1 MTKVPKWVGRKMF
14 PLAAGLYLPG
24 VLTAA
29 EEQGGK
35 PQELAPLEITGAR
48 EGASTVPAPISPS
61 TAQVVSEEVMKN
73 LGLTDL
79 SSVSRLAPN
88 VSVSQSEVNRT
99 PSFGIRGSQEL
110 TFHELGGGRTS
121 VAYYID
127 DVPFQDAYGRE
138 FGIFAASGITI
149 HKGPHGTLFGAPGPA
164 GVFDVTSRHPED
176 GLERE
181 ASYTYGSH
189 AFHRGT
195 LHTGGKVRPGLLFGV
210 DFLYSESEGWFR
222 DRLTGDPYG
231 KSESAAMLAKL
242 IWQATEQ
249 LEFTLTSG
257 LQRHDD
263 DPAVFMPFGGSVPR
277 HVSADPDASATGW
290 GAFQALR
297 AVWREDDW
305 QIKSITSHRESHSED
320 QDAALLF
327 EIFKPGTLYRD
338 RDLDIS
344 AWTQEIRAESTDPS
358 ARLRWRSGLFFSNRN
373 SALDHFIRGLGPW
386 EGRNDLQYDHQEW
399 AVYGEVTR
407 SIGDHLELS
416 GGLRLQ
422 LSRDHTRSS
431 FDPSPAAAGLGAVA
445 FTTDDREDY
454 TAALPMAAVAWK
466 WTETQRSYLRFSTA
480 MQPGGLAIAAGS
492 SNDYDAQ
499 HSVHYELGHD
509 SSFRDGTV
517 DLHAAA
523 YYTDYRDYQAFQ
535 FHPAGQTVSNA
546 EDAHAWGLEAELR
559 IRPATGLELF
569 AGAGYT
575 HARYDDYDS
584 FIGDFSGKRVAKIP
598 VCTLNAGASYRAAW
612 GGMAAINWRLVGRT
626 SFDDANNVTQ
636 GSYSLLDA
644 RLGFEKGYFGI
655 YVFGRNLTDEEH
667 FTHSYVFFGQPAA
680 SPGAPRMI
688 GTEVRATF

>member
-1 MTKVPKWVGRKMF
+1 MSKVPKWGRWEIV
-14 PLAAGLYLPG
+14 PLVAGLCLPG
-24 VLTAA
+24 VLPA
-29 EEQGGK
+29 EGQEGK
-35 PQELAPLEITGAR
+35 PQELATLEVTGTRGDAP
-48 EGASTVPAPISPS
+48 AVPAPISPS
-61 TAQVVSEEVMKN
+61 TAQVIPERIIKD
-73 LGLTDL
+73 LDLTDL
-79 SSVSRLAPN
+79 SDMSRLTPN
-88 VSVSQSEVNRT
+88 VSVSQSEVSRA

-121 VAYYID
+121 AAYYID

-138 FGIFAASGITI
+138 FGMFAADGITI

-164 GVFDVTSRHPED
+164 GVFDVTTRRPEA
-176 GLERE
+176 GLAGE

-195 LHTGGKVRPGLLFGV
+195 AHASGEVRRGLLFGV
-210 DFLYSESEGWFR
+210 DFLYSESEGWFE

-242 IWQATEQ
+242 IWQATDR
-249 LEFTLTSG
+249 LEFTLTAG
-257 LQRHDD
+257 LQHHDD
-263 DPAVFMPFGGSVPR
+263 DPAVYLPFATSDFR
-277 HVSADPDASATGW
+277 HVSADPDATATGW

-297 AVWREDDW
+297 AVWKEDDW
-305 QIKSITSHRESHSED
+305 QIKSITSHRDSHSED
-320 QDAALLF
+320 RDAALLF
-327 EIFKPGTLYRD
+327 EIFKPGSLFRD
-338 RDLDIS
+338 RDQDVS

-358 ARLRWRSGLFFSNRN
+358 ALLRWRTGLFFSNRN
-373 SALDHFIRGLGPW
+373 SDLDHFIRGLGPW
-386 EGRNDLQYDHQEW
+386 EGRNEVQYDHQEW
-399 AVYGEVTR
+399 AAFGEITR
-407 SIGDHLELS
+407 SIGSHLELS

-422 LSRDHTRSS
+422 FSRDHTRSS
-431 FDPSPAAAGLGAVA
+431 FNPSAAAAGLGAVA

-454 TAALPMAAVAWK
+454 SAALPMAAVAWK

-492 SNDYDAQ
+492 SNEYDAQ

-509 SSFRDGTV
+509 SSFRDDTV

-535 FHPAGQTVSNA
+535 FHPAGQTIFNA
-546 EDAHAWGLEAELR
+546 EDAHAWGLEAEIR
-559 IRPATGLELF
+559 IRLTEGLELF

-575 HARYDDYDS
+575 HARYDDYES

-612 GGMAAINWRLVGRT
+612 GGVAAINWRLVGRT

-644 RLGFEKGYFGI
+644 RLGFEKGNFGI
-655 YVFGRNLTDEEH
+655 YVFGRNLTDEEY
-667 FTHSYVFFGQPAA
+667 FTHSYVFFGQPASSA
-680 SPGAPRMI
+680 GAPRMI
-688 GTEVRATF
+688 GTEIRATF